1 MRRKLVAALI
11 AAAVTAALAS
21 PTVAA
26 PLAALLD
33 GTLDAA
39 AAPMELVT
47 GDIPA
52 WWLSGAFSTCPAG
65 VGATLAAS
73 LACYLLAFLTNAG
86 GQRAEDGGV
95 LGSARLKGPGE
106 LRRGSCTWDGSSEP
120 RARGLVY
127 GYRRGPLGGRYLFE
141 PGRMAFVDGAT
152 GSGKSR
158 FLYVPTIDL
167 LTYGD
172 GSAGSEPHTVVVT
185 DVKSELVE
193 LCGGELERRGYKVLL
208 LDLQAPSRSNTYDP
222 IKRVVDLARAGRG
235 QEAEQAS
242 DAVAAAL
249 VPGEEGGRDSHWT
262 VSARGLLSAL
272 ILYVAGAEGCPEGA
286 RTLATVA
293 NVLDR
298 GTEGTGEDPASD
310 LKSLFRGLS
319 EGHPSRARAS
329 QLMSSGGNELRSILS
344 TLKSALRVFSS
355 SQVAA
360 LVSGH
365 EIDPE
370 AVLAEKTALFLHVMD
385 EGSPYNAV
393 ASVLFGQ
400 LWAAA
405 QSAAER
411 NGGRLPRPVTIVGDE
426 WGNLPRVDC
435 LPALLSLGRSY
446 GIFWVGAVQNV
457 AQLNAYG
464 ERTGR
469 QKILAN
475 CMVKVFMKLAEAE
488 DRAYATEL
496 VGKTTRH
503 TRGNSLSRGVS
514 ASSSTSY
521 SEHADEVIHAWE
533 WVGRAPDKDGVVV
546 VKHADNGM
554 PARHAGAFVSPV
566 TDCTNTPTKE
576 HFGLGSREHEHAKRV
591 AYQARLEG
599 RAAGRGAA
607 EAWCPEWAEGDS
619 GREDEDGGAW
629 DGLCLD

>member
-1 MRRKLVAALI
+1 MLEELIAALVAAAATTLLVSPTLAEPIGALIDGTYNI
-11 AAAVTAALAS
+11 AAAPVHPVS
-21 PTVAA
+21 
-26 PLAALLD
+26 
-33 GTLDAA
+33 
-39 AAPMELVT
+39 
-47 GDIPA
+47 GDIIA
-52 WWLSGAFSTCPAG
+52 WWLSGG
-65 VGATLAAS
+65 LAPS
-73 LACYLLAFLTNAG
+73 LPGIGTIFAVSLTCYLFAFLAKSG
-86 GQRAEDGGV
+86 EQRAKDGGA
-95 LGSARLKGPGE
+95 LGAARLKDAHE
-106 LRRGSCTWDGSSEP
+106 LRKGSFTWDGCSAP
-120 RARGLVY
+120 RGRGLVY

-141 PGRMAFVDGAT
+141 PGRMAFIDGAT

-172 GSAGSEPHTVVVT
+172 GSAGSEPHTVIVT

-193 LCGGELERRGYKVLL
+193 LCGEELERRGYRVLL

-222 IKRVVDLARAGRG
+222 IKRVLDLARAGRG

-262 VSARGLLSAL
+262 MSARGLLSAL
-272 ILYVAGAEGCPEGA
+272 ILYVATAEDCPEGA

-298 GTEGTGEDPASD
+298 GTEGEGDDPAAD
-310 LKSLFRGLS
+310 LKALFRGLPAD
-319 EGHPSRARAS
+319 HPSRTRAS

-344 TLKSALRVFSS
+344 TLKSVLRVFSS

-393 ASVLFGQ
+393 SSVLFGQ
-400 LWAAA
+400 LWAEV

-411 NGGRLPRPVTIVGDE
+411 NGGSLPRPVTIVGDE
-426 WGNLPRVDC
+426 WGNLPKVDC
-435 LPALLSLGRSY
+435 LPALLSLGRNY
-446 GIFWVGAVQNV
+446 GVFWVGAVQNI

-496 VGKTTRH
+496 VGRTTRH
-503 TRGNSLSRGVS
+503 TRGNSLSRGAS
-514 ASSSTSY
+514 TSSSTSY

-546 VKHADNGM
+546 IKHADNGM
-554 PARHAGAFVSPV
+554 PANHAGAFVSPV
-566 TDCTNTPTKE
+566 TDCTNTPTKG
-576 HFGLGSREHEHAKRV
+576 HFDLGARGHEHSKRL
-591 AYQARLEG
+591 AYRARLEE
-599 RAAGRGAA
+599 RAVGRGAA
-607 EAWCPEWAEGDS
+607 EAWCPEWPEGA
-619 GREDEDGGAW
+619 RANETNDGGW

>member
-1 MRRKLVAALI
+1 MLEELIAALVAAAATTPLVSPTLAEPIGSLIDGTYNI
-11 AAAVTAALAS
+11 AAAPVHPVS
-21 PTVAA
+21 
-26 PLAALLD
+26 
-33 GTLDAA
+33 G
-39 AAPMELVT
+39 
-47 GDIPA
+47 GIIA
-52 WWLSGAFSTCPAG
+52 WWLSGG
-65 VGATLAAS
+65 LAPS
-73 LACYLLAFLTNAG
+73 LPGIGTIFAVSFTCYLFAFFAKSG
-86 GQRAEDGGV
+86 EQRAKDGGV
-95 LGSARLKGPGE
+95 LGAARLKDAHE
-106 LRRGSCTWDGSSEP
+106 LRKGSFTWDGCSAP
-120 RARGLVY
+120 RGRGLVY

-141 PGRMAFVDGAT
+141 PGRMAFIDGAT

-158 FLYVPTIDL
+158 FLYVPMIDL

-172 GSAGSEPHTVVVT
+172 GSAGSEPHTVIVT

-193 LCGGELERRGYKVLL
+193 LCGEELERRGYRVLL

-222 IKRVVDLARAGRG
+222 IKRVLDLARAGRG

-262 VSARGLLSAL
+262 MSARGLLSAL
-272 ILYVAGAEGCPEGA
+272 ILYVATAEDCPEGA

-298 GTEGTGEDPASD
+298 GTEGEGDDPASD
-310 LKSLFRGLS
+310 LKALFRDLPAD
-319 EGHPSRARAS
+319 HPSRPRAS

-370 AVLAEKTALFLHVMD
+370 AVLAEKTALFLHVLD

-393 ASVLFGQ
+393 SSALFGQ
-400 LWAAA
+400 LWSEV

-411 NGGRLPRPVTIVGDE
+411 NGGSLPRPVTIVGDE
-426 WGNLPRVDC
+426 WGNLPKVDC

-446 GIFWVGAVQNV
+446 GVFWVGAVQNI

-496 VGKTTRH
+496 VGRTTRH
-503 TRGNSLSRGVS
+503 TRGNSLSRGAS
-514 ASSSTSY
+514 TSSSTSY

-546 VKHADNGM
+546 IKHADNGM
-554 PARHAGAFVSPV
+554 PANHAGAFVSPV
-566 TDCTNTPTKE
+566 TDCTNTPTRD
-576 HFGLGSREHEHAKRV
+576 HFDLGAREHEHSKRL
-591 AYQARLEG
+591 AYRARLEE
-599 RAAGRGAA
+599 RAASRGAA
-607 EAWCPEWAEGDS
+607 ETWCPEWPEETRANETN
-619 GREDEDGGAW
+619 DGGW
-629 DGLCLD
+629 EGLCLD

>member
-1 MRRKLVAALI
+1 MKKKLIAALV
-11 AAAVTAALAS
+11 AAAVTTLLAS

-26 PLAALLD
+26 PLCALLD
-33 GTLDAA
+33 GSLDASAVPA
-39 AAPMELVT
+39 ALVT
-47 GDIPA
+47 GGIPA
-52 WWLSGAFSTCPAG
+52 WWLSGAFMGCAPG
-65 VGATLAAS
+65 VVVAFAAS
-73 LACYLLAFLTNAG
+73 LACYLLALLANAG

-95 LGSARLKGPGE
+95 LGAARLKGPGE
-106 LRRGSCTWDGSSEP
+106 LRRGSLTWDGRSAP

-127 GYRRGPLGGRYLFE
+127 GYLRGPLGGRYLFE

-193 LCGGELERRGYKVLL
+193 LCGEELERRGYKVLL

-235 QEAEQAS
+235 QEAEQAA

-272 ILYVAGAEGCPEGA
+272 VLYVAGAEGCPEGA

-293 NVLDR
+293 NVLNR
-298 GTEGTGEDPASD
+298 GTEGEGDDPAAA
-310 LKSLFRGLS
+310 LKALFRSLPD
-319 EGHPSRARAS
+319 GHPSRPRAS

-360 LVSGH
+360 LVSGSD
-365 EIDPE
+365 IDPE

-400 LWAAA
+400 LWAAV
-405 QSAAER
+405 QSSAER

-446 GIFWVGAVQNV
+446 GVFWVGAVQNV

-475 CMVKVFMKLAEAE
+475 CMVKVFMKLSEAE

-503 TRGNSLSRGVS
+503 TRGNSMSRGAS

-554 PARHAGAFVSPV
+554 PARRAGAFVSPV
-566 TDCTNTPTKE
+566 TDCTNTPTKG
-576 HFGLGSREHEHAKRV
+576 HFGLGNREHEHAKRL
-591 AYQARLEG
+591 AYQGRLEG
-599 RAAGRGAA
+599 RAAGRAAA
-607 EAWCPEWAEGDS
+607 EAWCPEWPDAGDGDDGEG
-619 GREDEDGGAW
+619 GGW